1 MNLLAAYLLLQ
12 VVWVY
17 IGLYLRFSKVMHYQ
31 YRGDN
36 IIFNIPIQASNNIF
50 FVGNATNWK
59 VKEDFKFHREG
70 DSLTLIK
77 PKELALH
84 IGNSGYCEY
93 FFWDQDLEQA
103 LPFDHCHPQGYFFNN
118 QFNGSFNYLL
128 LAENPSQNELVQI
141 HQASEASFMIK
152 QQREDYSSEESLA
165 NFRSVLGGALK
176 PKRLYRSYH
185 PISPS
190 RSHIAELKSL
200 EELRQIAVRKLL
212 SQYQIANIIN
222 LSETDHQL
230 KQEIEQQGAS
240 YYQQLWSQGC
250 VYSVPMSY
258 ETVYFMSHLNQAFND
273 NELGFQDGIKQI
285 ITIIANEQA
294 PFHVHC
300 RLGSDRTGVVIG
312 FLQLFMG
319 ATKSD
324 IESNY
329 LLTNQLGIGEYR
341 SFKLLEVALTN
352 ALGENCFDDGRQVV
366 YGYLLNLGLE
376 KSMINSAYQKLS

>member
-1 MNLLAAYLLLQ
+1 
-12 VVWVY
+12 
-17 IGLYLRFSKVMHYQ
+17 MHYQ
-31 YRGDN
+31 YHGDN
-36 IIFNIPIQASNNIF
+36 IIFKIPIQVSNNIF

-77 PKELALH
+77 PKELAQH

-93 FFWDQDLEQA
+93 FFWDQDTEQA

-128 LAENPSQNELVQI
+128 LSENPSQSELAQI
-141 HQASEASFMIK
+141 HQANEASFIIK

-165 NFRSVLGGALK
+165 NFRAVLGGSLK
-176 PKRLYRSYH
+176 SKRLYRSYH

-222 LSETDHQL
+222 LSETVHQL

-250 VYSVPMSY
+250 VYCVPMAY
-258 ETVYFMSHLNQAFND
+258 ETVYFMSNLNQAFND

-324 IESNY
+324 IENNY

-352 ALGENCFDDGRQVV
+352 ALGKRCFEDGRQAVHD
-366 YGYLLNLGLE
+366 YLLSLGIN
-376 KSMINSAYQKLS
+376 KSTINDAYQKLS